1 MSQNEVN
8 QTIDKIRGQMKPL
21 IKWKYELK
29 DSLKNPNIKTQ
40 NIYIINKE
48 WLDEY
53 QISIFKK
60 EINKNEEII
69 KLYKTFDFKDN
80 NFTIAPSLKDFKS
93 VYALNEET
101 WKHFAQDETKQKS
114 NMYTGEFHYN
124 ILIVRINEEDRIYC
138 FFFFDQNDDLRQGY
152 IKIYR
157 ADLEIKMIDELKS
170 DDILE
175 FFKKYNIKSDKKGL
189 QLFSY
194 FEVIMF
200 NLDKIENKSEEIKI
214 NHEEIMSTI
223 KNNIEG
229 IIKGFDVGRMTNFK
243 INNKFELNDPI
254 IKDDDFKYTSTFVI
268 RDKKKLQNKKK
279 QDKSKKIEK
288 NKTNDYSKIKKI
300 KEKTIKVVDK
310 LSEFFPSKSKDIAF
324 PGIKGLKNVGA
335 TCYMNAT
342 LQCFSNIDKIRCE
355 LIDKYENFKKNKK
368 LLSCALAEVIY
379 NLWVKLDSRK
389 YSPDNFKE
397 TISKMN
403 PLFKGVAA
411 NDPKDLIL
419 FILMTIH
426 KETNE
431 INQINK
437 NYNNEQPPDPSS
449 FIDVY
454 NDFEKYCSNQNN
466 SIISNEFYGYTD
478 NMTICAFC
486 KKTIHNVQLV
496 NILFFPL
503 EEVRKF
509 KGYNENVSIP
519 IINCF
524 EYYEKYEMFPSF
536 YCNYCKNSCNA
547 YSNSKLIKAPNTLI
561 INLNRGKGLEFNI
574 GVTFEEYLDIK
585 QFVCSYDSPNFYEL
599 KGVISHFGSN
609 DDGGHF
615 IAYCKNSNNCKWY
628 KYNDEI
634 VEECSFND
642 LLTKG
647 MPYVLFYSHIVV
659 DDIENPLYN
668 DDLYL

>member
-53 QISIFKK
+53 QISIFQK

-101 WKHFAQDETKQKS
+101 WKHFAQDETKKNS

-194 FEVIMF
+194 FEVIIF
-200 NLDKIENKSEEIKI
+200 NLDKIENKAEEIKI

-268 RDKKKLQNKKK
+268 RDKKK
-279 QDKSKKIEK
+279 
-288 NKTNDYSKIKKI
+288 
-300 KEKTIKVVDK
+300 
-310 LSEFFPSKSKDIAF
+310 IA
-324 PGIKGLKNVGA
+324 K
-335 TCYMNAT
+335 
-342 LQCFSNIDKIRCE
+342 
-355 LIDKYENFKKNKK
+355 
-368 LLSCALAEVIY
+368 
-379 NLWVKLDSRK
+379 
-389 YSPDNFKE
+389 
-397 TISKMN
+397 
-403 PLFKGVAA
+403 
-411 NDPKDLIL
+411 
-419 FILMTIH
+419 
-426 KETNE
+426 
-431 INQINK
+431 
-437 NYNNEQPPDPSS
+437 
-449 FIDVY
+449 
-454 NDFEKYCSNQNN
+454 
-466 SIISNEFYGYTD
+466 
-478 NMTICAFC
+478 
-486 KKTIHNVQLV
+486 
-496 NILFFPL
+496 
-503 EEVRKF
+503 
-509 KGYNENVSIP
+509 
-519 IINCF
+519 
-524 EYYEKYEMFPSF
+524 
-536 YCNYCKNSCNA
+536 
-547 YSNSKLIKAPNTLI
+547 
-561 INLNRGKGLEFNI
+561 
-574 GVTFEEYLDIK
+574 
-585 QFVCSYDSPNFYEL
+585 
-599 KGVISHFGSN
+599 
-609 DDGGHF
+609 
-615 IAYCKNSNNCKWY
+615 
-628 KYNDEI
+628 
-634 VEECSFND
+634 
-642 LLTKG
+642 
-647 MPYVLFYSHIVV
+647 
-659 DDIENPLYN
+659 
-668 DDLYL
+668 